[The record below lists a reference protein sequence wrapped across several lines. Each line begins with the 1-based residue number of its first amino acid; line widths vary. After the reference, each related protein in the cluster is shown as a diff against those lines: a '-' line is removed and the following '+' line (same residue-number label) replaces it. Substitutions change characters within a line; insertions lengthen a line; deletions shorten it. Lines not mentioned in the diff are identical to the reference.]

1 MLRTATLC
9 ACLCV
14 ASAKPNE
21 DQLTNHNPV
30 SKLRPYLGIPE
41 LATARTLHKDG
52 RVAHQDYELSTPDG
66 GRLHL
71 KYKVCIEAARRC
83 LNVLLESLVFC

>member
-52 RVAHQDYELSTPDG
+52 RVAHQDYELSS
-66 GRLHL
+66 
-71 KYKVCIEAARRC
+71 ESARRTAAGYTSSTRC
-83 LNVLLESLVFC
+83 ALKLRDGA